1 MNDDDG
7 FLTRTAKRCCWC
19 CCCCCSQR
27 RGKPEELQV
36 KVHALLTRKSTSAA
50 YVSLVF
56 GGLIGAHHFYLGNIT
71 TGLTYAFSF
80 GWFGVGILVDL
91 FKLPSMVKKANLNC
105 STHAPECPGVGAGTM
120 ILRLAV
126 KVAMFYGLTFGV
138 VFRGPQIVAHYNE
151 WDLPHGALENN
162 PYDVLGI
169 PRGSSAAD
177 AKRAYRELAKQW
189 HPDKCRHFFSA
200 DDCQDSE
207 ATMQRL
213 SLAFESTK
221 SGAFSATNF
230 EVLGSQ
236 WTFVLQKISSA
247 GIETFAVYQPMMEEF
262 SKKLFQRDEESAHE
276 ADKRR
281 KRSKKKKKNAYS

>member
-1 MNDDDG
+1 MNDGDG
-7 FLTRTAKRCCWC
+7 FLTRTAKRFCWC
-19 CCCCCSQR
+19 CCCCCCCQR

-36 KVHALLTRKSTSAA
+36 KVHALLTRKSTSTA
-50 YVSLVF
+50 YVCLVF
-56 GGLIGAHHFYLGNIT
+56 GGLLGAHHFYLGNVIK
-71 TGLTYAFSF
+71 GLTYAFSG

-91 FKLPSMVKKANLNC
+91 FRLPWTVKKANLNC
-105 STHAPECPGVGAGTM
+105 SPHAPECPGVGVGTL

-126 KVAMFYGLTFGV
+126 KVAIFYGLTFGV

-177 AKRAYRELAKQW
+177 AKRAYRDLAKQW

-236 WTFVLQKISSA
+236 WVFITAKIQERAEPMLRDFARKTRQTFEKPEEEVHGGEKPKKRKIA
-247 GIETFAVYQPMMEEF
+247 QV
-262 SKKLFQRDEESAHE
+262 
-276 ADKRR
+276 
-281 KRSKKKKKNAYS
+281 